1 MITSSRSAIAVSF
14 VSVVAALFA
23 GCGDTD
29 VIDDT
34 DVTDVTD
41 DTDVAAIAVDFDVA
55 VAGVIVSFVTDND
68 PVGCVEA
75 GRCSVRF
82 GDVAADIAWD
92 YGVVAA
98 VVPAGAVSGA
108 ACLTLDGVERCADVE
123 IVDAPRIE
131 DVTVHTEACPCR
143 CIADEITV
151 LQLQGIAFPAD
162 AVVTFDGVARG
173 GWPTDSEH
181 LELRIAEVVEPGTH
195 TVVVTAPSHDN
206 AESNSVTI
214 VVD

>member
-14 VSVVAALFA
+14 VAALFA
-23 GCGDTD
+23 GCADTDVNDDTD

-34 DVTDVTD
+34 DPTAG
-41 DTDVAAIAVDFDVA
+41 AAIAVDVDVA
-55 VAGVIVSFVTDND
+55 VAGVIVSFATDAD
-68 PVGCVEA
+68 PVGCADA

-98 VVPAGAVSGA
+98 VVPAGAVSGE
-108 ACLTLDGVERCADVE
+108 ACLTLDSVERCADVE
-123 IVDAPRIE
+123 IVDAPRID

-143 CIADEITV
+143 CVADEITV
-151 LQLQGIAFPAD
+151 LQLRGIAFPAD

-173 GWPTDSEH
+173 GWPADSEQ
-181 LELRIAEVVEPGTH
+181 LELRIAEEVAPGAY
-195 TVVVTAPSHDN
+195 TVVITAPSHDN

>member
-1 MITSSRSAIAVSF
+1 MSTSSRSAIAVSF

-34 DVTDVTD
+34 DVTD
-41 DTDVAAIAVDFDVA
+41 DTAVAAIAVDVDIA
-55 VAGVIVSFVTDND
+55 VAGVIVSFATDAD
-68 PVGCVEA
+68 PVGCVDA

-82 GDVAADIAWD
+82 GDVDADIAWD

-98 VVPAGAVSGA
+98 VVPAGAVSGP

-123 IVDAPRIE
+123 IVDAPRID
-131 DVTVHTEACPCR
+131 DVTVRTEVCACR

-151 LQLQGIAFPAD
+151 FQVSGIAFPAD

-173 GWPTDSEH
+173 GWPADSEH
-181 LELRIAEVVEPGTH
+181 VELRIAEVMAPGAH

-206 AESNSVTI
+206 AESNSFTI